1 MAFKFGDAKKAAAQD
16 TGFEPIPEGKYE
28 FQIEKV
34 AIQSYPGSAKIR
46 PCDKLDITLR
56 IDMPSG
62 NPRKVWDTIFLD
74 EEHGYSMRKL
84 EHLVSSCNLNVSDS
98 ADKYE
103 IANALKD
110 GIGNA
115 EIFIDTYNGKRN
127 NKVREYIVKE
137 EAPQL
142 TEEDLPF

>member
-1 MAFKFGDAKKAAAQD
+1 MAFKFGDTKKTEGQD

-34 AIQSYPGSAKIR
+34 AINAYGGSAKIN

-56 IDMPSG
+56 IDMPNG
-62 NPRKVWDTIFLD
+62 NARKVWDTIFLD
-74 EEHGYSMRKL
+74 DAHAYSMRKL
-84 EHLVSSCNLNVSDS
+84 THLVDSCSLSMSED

-103 IANALKD
+103 IANTLKD

-115 EIFIDTYNGKRN
+115 EIIIETYNGKRN
-127 NKVREYIVKE
+127 NKVKEYVVPEK
-137 EAPQL
+137 PQL